1 MREWQGDVI
10 FLHEVVP
17 GAADRSY
24 GIQVARLAGLPQAV
38 IDRASEVL
46 HLLEESERS
55 DAHQRIVD
63 DLPLFSVAPQRSVQ
77 KTAPAPPG
85 AAEVLDRVRAILP
98 DELTPREALDLLYDL
113 KTLAASR
120 SNG

>member
-1 MREWQGDVI
+1 
-10 FLHEVVP
+10 
-17 GAADRSY
+17 
-24 GIQVARLAGLPQAV
+24 VARLAGLPQAV

-63 DLPLFSVAPQRSVQ
+63 DLPLFSVAPQRPVQ